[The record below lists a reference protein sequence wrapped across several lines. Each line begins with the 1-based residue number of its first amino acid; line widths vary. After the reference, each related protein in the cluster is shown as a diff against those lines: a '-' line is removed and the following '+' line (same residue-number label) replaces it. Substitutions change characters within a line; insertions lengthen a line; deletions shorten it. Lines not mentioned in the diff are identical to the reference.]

1 MLGSE
6 IISHFLLTIIYFLL
20 VSVFRGRFDVSL
32 VWLWLG
38 AFLGMFL
45 LDLDHIIYWFVTNSE
60 EEDSRQARALF
71 KTKNYK
77 GMYLLLKRVHE
88 THRHLIFHTATFQVV
103 LLILSFY
110 LLTAG
115 GSVLGSALV
124 LSLNL
129 HLLKDEW
136 FDFFGGRKEAL
147 KNWLFWQIK
156 REINDQELKWYL
168 IIVTFLLII
177 MDITIKI

>member
-103 LLILSFY
+103 LLILRFY

-147 KNWLFWQIK
+147 KNWLFWQIRDFSAEK
-156 REINDQELKWYL
+156 YL
-168 IIVTFLLII
+168 APFLVGASILFLILTVI
-177 MDITIKI
+177 FK